1 MIYFSVNTS
10 EEIRDVLF
18 AGTDM
23 VEPCLQHVRGFDR
36 SNGHP
41 SFDFVDNPE
50 DDATGQ
56 FDVLGVLRT
65 MLIVSDSAR
74 RTIDTVVPP
83 TEVEWLPAT
92 YKGERWWI
100 MHGLTRLDAIDEQ
113 RSDIRRGAKSGRVMR
128 VERLCLI
135 EAKCEGHSLFRLA
148 GGLERWSY
156 VVSAE
161 FVDAW
166 DRAGLTGFDFVPL
179 CDD

>member
-1 MIYFSVNTS
+1 MNYSVI
-10 EEIRDVLF
+10 ELPEYVQRVLF
-18 AGTDM
+18 AKDDT
-23 VEPCLQHVRGFDR
+23 VEPCLTQVEGFHKVA
-36 SNGHP
+36 SHEAIE
-41 SFDFVDNPE
+41 FVDDPDGTYVE
-50 DDATGQ
+50 SH
-56 FDVLGVLRT
+56 DVLVLLRV
-65 MLIVSDSAR
+65 MLLVSDAAR

-100 MHGLTRLDAIDEQ
+100 MHGLTRLDAIDEE

-128 VERLCLI
+128 VERLRLV
-135 EAKCEGHSLFRLA
+135 EAECEGHSLFRLA